1 MEEETD
7 AVIVVTEDGM
17 RHPLCGVYKKSCL
30 RVLKE
35 CIGKQNYRMQDAL
48 DMLHIRTWQAG
59 KLSWRLNNINTR
71 KEWEGLT
78 IPNCLAI
85 SGWKNSGKTTLI
97 EKLVPLLKEKGLT
110 VAVIKHDG
118 HSYVPDVPGTDSFRF
133 YQAGADISV
142 IYDEDKY
149 SLIQRQHIME
159 EEALELAKGVDI
171 VLMEGFKGTD
181 YPKLE
186 LIRKENGTRPI
197 ADLKRRLAFVTDMEM
212 EQAIPVLDINNIPQI
227 ADFIM
232 ERYESGELKARI
244 Q

>member
-1 MEEETD
+1 M
-7 AVIVVTEDGM
+7 
-17 RHPLCGVYKKSCL
+17 
-30 RVLKE
+30 
-35 CIGKQNYRMQDAL
+35 
-48 DMLHIRTWQAG
+48 
-59 KLSWRLNNINTR
+59 
-71 KEWEGLT
+71 
-78 IPNCLAI
+78 
-85 SGWKNSGKTTLI
+85 I